1 MILFQAVSGLVGGTG
16 RVLDP
21 TGASLGLPTDW
32 LAGSPF
38 GSYLIPGIILFTV
51 LGLYPVAAW
60 FCHLPALDRGVAGRS
75 FGRRRTHHL
84 DWRRHRDHRIPRR
97 AASSTDLRPAGPGH
111 SRAGSLPV
119 HPRRSPSR
127 RPRPTVGRLQA
138 QLHIVSFPHLP

>member
-1 MILFQAVSGLVGGTG
+1 MILFQAVSGLMGGTG

-75 FGRRRTHHL
+75 FGRRRPYHL
-84 DWRRHRDHRIPRR
+84 DGVDIAIIGYQPQPPLQLTYGLLGLAILALALSPSIRD
-97 AASSTDLRPAGPGH
+97 DLRPEGP
-111 SRAGSLPV
+111 A
-119 HPRRSPSR
+119 RRSGGSR
-127 RPRPTVGRLQA
+127 RSST
-138 QLHIVSFPHLP
+138 S